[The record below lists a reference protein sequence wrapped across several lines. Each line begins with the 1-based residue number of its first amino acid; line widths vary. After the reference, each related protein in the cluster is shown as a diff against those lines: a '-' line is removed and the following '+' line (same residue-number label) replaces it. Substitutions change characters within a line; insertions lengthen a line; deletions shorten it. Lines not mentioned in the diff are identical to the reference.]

1 MCYTFILIPS
11 LSKAKDACVNMG
23 RKILAVQLGDG
34 GVCQGGG
41 LGCSIIDPG
50 TRSKVPKMKI
60 TKGAELLGIVS

>member
-1 MCYTFILIPS
+1 MCV
-11 LSKAKDACVNMG
+11 KEV
-23 RKILAVQLGDG
+23 
-34 GVCQGGG
+34 G